1 MLMSMQLPTS
11 SRSLPL
17 CRKLLYM
24 EREKIQKNQFTQIV
38 VLLQVN
44 APFYDKVQLSVWVM
58 VSNVKSQNYSM
69 TSFTFFDE

>member
-1 MLMSMQLPTS
+1 MQLPTS

-24 EREKIQKNQFTQIV
+24 EREKIQKNQFTLIV

-44 APFYDKVQLSVWVM
+44 APFYDKV
-58 VSNVKSQNYSM
+58 
-69 TSFTFFDE
+69 

>member
-24 EREKIQKNQFTQIV
+24 EREKIQKNQFTLIV

-44 APFYDKVQLSVWVM
+44 APSCLYGLWCQMLNHKIIL
-58 VSNVKSQNYSM
+58 
-69 TSFTFFDE
+69 